1 MPVTEAKNLAQF
13 KQLIAGKNTVVDFTA
28 TWCPPCQRIKP
39 FFESLSTKYPKV
51 QFLKVDVDENSET
64 SEEYNISAMPTFK
77 VFVNGQSKD
86 ELVGA
91 NTAQLEAMV
100 KKYA

>member
-1 MPVTEAKNLAQF
+1 
-13 KQLIAGKNTVVDFTA
+13 
-28 TWCPPCQRIKP
+28 
-39 FFESLSTKYPKV
+39 
-51 QFLKVDVDENSET
+51 
-64 SEEYNISAMPTFK
+64 MPTFK